1 MPFRALRHACAFRPG
16 RLFLLAGL
24 LAIAA
29 CGRGPAPTLL
39 ETPAS
44 PGASLPR
51 LSVDPEGL
59 AWMSWVEP
67 EGDGHALR
75 FSAFEDGRWREPRT
89 AAQGR
94 DWFVNWADFPSVV
107 HFGAGRMAAHWL
119 QKVDGGLYAYHVKMA
134 VSTDA
139 GANWS
144 APLAPHADESP
155 TEHGFVT
162 LFPRPGGVGAA
173 WLDGRNTQPNDHREH
188 DDPAGHDGH
197 PHPDAHQHAHGEGP
211 MTLRAGGLD
220 WHGAR
225 LPEIELDPMTCDCC
239 PTAAAETST
248 GIVVL
253 YRDRTP
259 EEIRDIR
266 AVVQGPEGWSSPAL
280 VSDDGWEMP
289 ACPVNGPAVAA
300 HGERLAAAW
309 FTAAG
314 GVPRIRLAFST
325 DGGHRWGPAIEVADG
340 PVVGRVAVVM
350 PDPDSAVVSWLDQ
363 SRMRAE
369 IRFRRIG
376 RDGSAGA
383 AYKLATTVAARSS
396 GFPQMALA
404 GDKLLFAWT
413 AVGDPSSLRT
423 AIAPLP

>member
-1 MPFRALRHACAFRPG
+1 MPIRAPRHACTIG
-16 RLFLLAGL
+16 RARLTLLAGLLAGL
-24 LAIAA
+24 LAITA

-39 ETPAS
+39 ETPAA

-67 EGDGHALR
+67 VEDGHALR
-75 FSAFEDGRWREPRT
+75 FSVFEDGRWGEPRT

-107 HFGAGRMAAHWL
+107 HFGGGRLAAHWL
-119 QKVDGGLYAYHVKMA
+119 QKVEGGPYAYHVKMA

-139 GANWS
+139 GTHWS
-144 APLAPHADESP
+144 APMAPHADESP

-162 LFPRPGGVGAA
+162 LFPSAGGVGAA
-173 WLDGRNTQPNDHREH
+173 WLDGRNTSPPGDHAH
-188 DDPAGHDGH
+188 HDGGH
-197 PHPDAHQHAHGEGP
+197 GHGEGP

-220 WHGAR
+220 WSGAR

-239 PTAAAETST
+239 PTAAAESST

-259 EEIRDIR
+259 AEIRDIR
-266 AVVQGPEGWSSPAL
+266 AVVLGPDGWSSPAL
-280 VSDDGWEMP
+280 VSDDGWDMP

-325 DGGHRWGPAIEVADG
+325 DGGHRWEQSIDVADG

-350 PDPDSAVVSWLDQ
+350 PDPDSAIVSWLEQ

-383 AYKLATTVAARSS
+383 PYKLATTVAARSS
-396 GFPQMALA
+396 GFPQMTLV
-404 GDKLLFAWT
+404 GDELLFAWT
-413 AVGDPSSLRT
+413 AVGDPSSLST